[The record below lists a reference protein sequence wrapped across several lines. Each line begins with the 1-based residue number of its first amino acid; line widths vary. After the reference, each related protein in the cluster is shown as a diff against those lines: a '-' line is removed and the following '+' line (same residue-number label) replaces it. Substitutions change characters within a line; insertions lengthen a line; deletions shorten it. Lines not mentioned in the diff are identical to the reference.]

1 VPLGDTA
8 YRRIA
13 GHLRNEVE
21 VHRDH
26 RRMQPEPGGSTRSFA
41 AGMSGTH
48 DDHLIR
54 LRHVSTIL
62 TCRGKL
68 AVLPVK
74 ILIIGSGGR
83 EHAIAWRLT
92 QEGHQIFGAPGNP
105 GIGELGQLL
114 PTTDYLAAA
123 NSINPDLTVVGPEVP
138 LVAGVVDQF
147 RAAHR
152 KIVGPTQD
160 AAQLE
165 GSKIHSKEFMRFLG
179 IPTARYSRV
188 ESVEAG
194 ISALADF
201 STPVVVKAD
210 GLAAGKGVIIAQDRD
225 EAEAAVRSLGPRLV
239 IEEFL
244 RGEEVSFIVLSDG
257 KNYIPLEAT
266 QDHKAVGD
274 GDTGPNTGGMGAY
287 CDGRILS
294 DADARHVMDTVIRP
308 VVDARRF
315 TGFLYAGLMMT
326 ADGPKV
332 LEFNVRLGDPETQPL
347 MHRLDCP
354 FGEVLMA
361 AATGDLDGATLRWKA
376 EPSVCVVLAAAGYPG
391 QIRTGDLITGIDK
404 CGTQVFQAGTRQ
416 GPKGLETAGGRVL
429 GVTASGPD
437 LAAAA
442 ANAYTAIEKIHF
454 DGMHYRHDIGQ
465 KGLKRW
471 PPATIRTI
479 AP

>member
-1 VPLGDTA
+1 ML
-8 YRRIA
+8 
-13 GHLRNEVE
+13 
-21 VHRDH
+21 
-26 RRMQPEPGGSTRSFA
+26 
-41 AGMSGTH
+41 
-48 DDHLIR
+48 
-54 LRHVSTIL
+54 VSYIL

-83 EHAIAWRLT
+83 EHAIAWRLAL
-92 QEGHQIFGAPGNP
+92 EGHQIFGAPGNP
-105 GIGELGQLL
+105 GIAELGHLL
-114 PTTDYLAAA
+114 PATDYLAAA

-165 GSKIHSKEFMRFLG
+165 GSKIHSKDFMRRLG
-179 IPTARYSRV
+179 IPTARYARV
-188 ESVEAG
+188 DSVAAG
-194 ISALADF
+194 ITALADF
-201 STPVVVKAD
+201 DTPVVIKAD

-225 EAEAAVRSLGPRLV
+225 QAQAAVHALGPRLV

-257 KNYIPLEAT
+257 KNFVPLEAT

-294 DADARHVMDTVIRP
+294 DADARHVIDTVIRP
-308 VVDARRF
+308 VVDATGF

-361 AATGDLDGATLRWKA
+361 AAIGDLAGASLRWKP

-391 QIRTGDLITGIDK
+391 QIRTGDLITGIDA
-404 CGTQVFQAGTRQ
+404 CGAQVFQAGTKQ
-416 GPKGLETAGGRVL
+416 SPKGLETAGGRVL

-437 LAAAA
+437 LASAA
-442 ANAYTAIEKIHF
+442 ANAYTAIQKIHF
-454 DGMHYRHDIGQ
+454 DGMHYRRDIAQ
-465 KGLKRW
+465 KGLTRW
-471 PPATIRTI
+471 RTATIRTI